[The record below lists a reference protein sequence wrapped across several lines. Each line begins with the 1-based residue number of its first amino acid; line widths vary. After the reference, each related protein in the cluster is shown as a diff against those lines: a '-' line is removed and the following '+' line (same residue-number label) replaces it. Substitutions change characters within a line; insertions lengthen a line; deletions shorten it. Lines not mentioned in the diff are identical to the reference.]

1 MTVDLEFGSLSNLEE
16 TQRLGAILSQCF
28 NSPMSDWPLYL
39 NRIGAQ
45 NFRVV
50 RQGGEVVGGLAIY
63 QMGQWFGGQ
72 CVPMAGLAAVAVLPE
87 YRGTGVAVELLVH
100 TLKELH
106 AKEIPISV
114 LYPATQRVYRKV
126 GYEQGGTAGIF
137 ELPLD
142 TMGVWIKETS
152 PKEIRALPIESVN
165 PVRHEVFHDLYRQW
179 AMQNN
184 GNLERNQ
191 AIWERIVQEREQE
204 PLYAYRI
211 GSATQPEGYIIF
223 TQDTKESQ
231 ILIRD
236 WVALTPAAGRRLW
249 IFLADHRSQIEKVL
263 WRGGVVN
270 PFLLLLTEQT
280 VKVRSLESWM
290 LRVIDVKKALAGRG
304 YPLGVEAELHLAV
317 QDDLLAENNG
327 DFIVRVSG
335 GRGEVIKGGKGE
347 LQLNVRG
354 LASLY
359 TGLFTP
365 YQLKFSGYLVG
376 TKQAVAIATSM
387 FAGSEPWMPDFF

>member
-1 MTVDLEFGSLSNLEE
+1 MTLELEFGLPSKEEE
-16 TQRLGAILSQCF
+16 TQRLGGILSQCF

-72 CVPMAGLAAVAVLPE
+72 CVPMAGLAAVGVLPE
-87 YRGTGVAVELLVH
+87 YRGTGVAVELLVR

-142 TMGVWIKETS
+142 IEVWMRETS
-152 PKEIRALPIESVN
+152 LKEIRLLPVQSVN
-165 PVRHEVFHDLYRQW
+165 PVRHEAFHDLYRQW

-191 AIWERIVQEREQE
+191 AIWERIVQAEEQE
-204 PLYAYRI
+204 AVYAYRV
-211 GSATQPEGYIIF
+211 GSETQPEGYIIF
-223 TQDTKESQ
+223 TQEAKESQ

-236 WVALTPAAGRRLW
+236 WVALTPAAGQRLW
-249 IFLADHRSQIEKVL
+249 MFLADHRSQIEKVV
-263 WRGGVVN
+263 WRGGVMN

-280 VKVRSLESWM
+280 VKVRSLERWM
-290 LRVIDVKKALAGRG
+290 LRVIDVRKALAGRG
-304 YPLGVEAELHLAV
+304 YPLGVEAELHLAI

-327 DFIVRVSG
+327 DFILRVSG
-335 GRGEVIKGGKGE
+335 GRGEVTRGGKGE

-359 TGLFTP
+359 TGLFSP
-365 YQLKFSGYLVG
+365 RQLQVSGYLAG
-376 TKQAVAIATSM
+376 MEQAVAIATSM
-387 FAGSEPWMPDFF
+387 FADSEPWMPDFF